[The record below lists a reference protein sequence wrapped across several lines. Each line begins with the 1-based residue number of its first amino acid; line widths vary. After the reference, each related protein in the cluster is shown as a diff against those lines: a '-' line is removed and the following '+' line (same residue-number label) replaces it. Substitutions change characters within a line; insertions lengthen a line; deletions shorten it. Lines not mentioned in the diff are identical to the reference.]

1 MDLLNQLLCWIGIM
15 LPLGLGAL
23 GSCFGCVTAASAL
36 AGGLTRVKT
45 GHGGLI
51 AMSAAPSS
59 QTIYGIV
66 LMMSMNAKL
75 ASLQA
80 GAMPPGPTFFAIGII
95 CGTAI
100 MVSAW
105 VQGQCAAAGIRAS
118 VENPSV
124 YGKCWIPIGV
134 TESFAVF
141 SMVFGIV
148 MLG

>member
-1 MDLLNQLLCWIGIM
+1 MSDQMLCWLGTM
-15 LPLGLGAL
+15 LPIMFGAL
-23 GSCFGCVTAASAL
+23 GSCLGCVTAASAL
-36 AGGLTRVKT
+36 AGGLVRVKS

-66 LMMSMNAKL
+66 LMMSLKAKIATVGTAAAL
-75 ASLQA
+75 SPAAFL
-80 GAMPPGPTFFAIGII
+80 AIGFC
-95 CGTAI
+95 CGLAI

-105 VQGQCAAAGIRAS
+105 VQGHCAAAGIRAS
-118 VENPSV
+118 VEDPSV

-141 SMVFGIV
+141 AMVFGIV